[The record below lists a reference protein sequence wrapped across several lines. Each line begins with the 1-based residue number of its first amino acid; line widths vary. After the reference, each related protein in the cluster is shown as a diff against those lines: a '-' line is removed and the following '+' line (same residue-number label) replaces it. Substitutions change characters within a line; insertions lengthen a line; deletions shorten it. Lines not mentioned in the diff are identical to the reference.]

1 MGILAGGWGLCG
13 SYWYSEVL
21 ILSFDKMCA
30 RPDFKVILYSDE
42 NLAFFLLF
50 SPLLL
55 TSFQRLFCL
64 ELKILSV

>member
-1 MGILAGGWGLCG
+1 MCVL
-13 SYWYSEVL
+13 YWYSEVL
-21 ILSFDKMCA
+21 ILSIDKMCV
-30 RPDFKVILYSDE
+30 RPDFKIMLYSDE

-64 ELKILSV
+64 ELEIFSV

>member
-1 MGILAGGWGLCG
+1 MCG

-21 ILSFDKMCA
+21 ILSFDKMYV

-42 NLAFFLLF
+42 NLAFFLLS

-64 ELKILSV
+64 ELEIFSV